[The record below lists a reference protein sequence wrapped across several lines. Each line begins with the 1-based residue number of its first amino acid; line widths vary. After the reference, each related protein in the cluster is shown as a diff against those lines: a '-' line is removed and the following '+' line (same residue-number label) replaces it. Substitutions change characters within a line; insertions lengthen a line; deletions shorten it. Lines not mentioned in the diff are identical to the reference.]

1 MLNTPHLKLRPYK
14 VLIIGDVMLDAHH
27 YGRSDRQSAEAA
39 INVFDIE
46 KTIYNPGGAANV
58 AVNVKAMGGRPV
70 LMGVVGKDEY
80 AEILIQQLKKAEIG
94 TDMLVTLRHLPT
106 TLKSRYYIENKQVF
120 RADRESKEALSITAA
135 RHQFLHTAVHF
146 LHHEHPDVVILQDY
160 NKGVLHPDLSHALIQ
175 QAKALNIPV
184 IVDPKIDHIYAYR
197 GARLLKPN
205 LQEWFQL
212 SGDRHPVSKEDFDRV
227 AKRIM
232 EDLRL
237 KELIVTLSEQG
248 LYYND
253 GMHSEM
259 LPGIKVYQ
267 PDVSGAGDSV
277 IAAIAMSIAQGWNA
291 HTTAEM
297 GNIAGAAACM
307 KRGVKA
313 ITLSDMK
320 ALLG

>member
-1 MLNTPHLKLRPYK
+1 MLNTPHFKLRPFK

-27 YGRSDRQSAEAA
+27 FGRSDRQSAEAA
-39 INVFDIE
+39 INVFDVE
-46 KTIYNPGGAANV
+46 KTVFNPGGAANV
-58 AVNVKAMGGRPV
+58 AMNVKAMGGQPV

-80 AEILIQQLKKAEIG
+80 AEILMQQLKKAGIG

-106 TLKSRYYIENKQVF
+106 TLKSRFYADNKQVF

-146 LHHEHPDVVILQDY
+146 LHHERPDVVILQDY

-184 IVDPKIDHIYAYR
+184 VVDPKLDHIYAYR

-205 LQEWFQL
+205 LREWFQL
-212 SGDRHPVSKEDFDRV
+212 CGERHELTKEDFDRV

-232 EDLRL
+232 GDLRL

-253 GMHSEM
+253 GNHSDM

-277 IAAIAMSIAQGWNA
+277 VAAISMSIAQGWDA
-291 HTTAEM
+291 LTIAEM
-297 GNIAGAAACM
+297 ANLAGAAACM
-307 KRGVKA
+307 KRGVSA
-313 ITLSDMK
+313 VTLSDMK
-320 ALLG
+320 ALMG